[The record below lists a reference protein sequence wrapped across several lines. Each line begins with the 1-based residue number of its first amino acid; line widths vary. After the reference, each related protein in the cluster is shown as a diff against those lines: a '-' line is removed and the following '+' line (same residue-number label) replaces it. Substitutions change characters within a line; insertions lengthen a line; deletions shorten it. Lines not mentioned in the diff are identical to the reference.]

1 MKLYFV
7 NGDRNGTFWDLVPPG
22 ICIGREEDNDIQ
34 LLLPGISRYHAK
46 VEYNGREWCIADLGS
61 TNGTKINGKKIT
73 GETVLRDGMQITLGD
88 QVIRF
93 VGQESTVKDTTE
105 KGQKKTPETVVLQ
118 APSLNP
124 AEDKV
129 SVASKQEGKK
139 EETTPPEKEKKLQKL
154 INPEDLFRKKT
165 DVSSSSGKEGE
176 NPALS
181 PGKRIHNLLV
191 VLLVVVLGCAALMVF
206 VMLNTPA
213 KKQTAVKVS
222 AVRNPFILEYEKKI
236 IQADNVFRFYVRV
249 EDHSA
254 LFKLNDL
261 RHGRHFTR
269 GIGQVE
275 KELLQTL
282 LREVKD
288 TDFMK
293 ITSAHPGKPREGV
306 DDYRKLTVGYG
317 SNLNTVICH
326 NTDPQRSFEA
336 IENALESFAD
346 GFGLKTIS
354 LSEEQMRKEA
364 DQSFEKAEELFRN
377 YQARPENLR
386 NAIARYQITVDFLEQ
401 FEPKPQNWIMAKRKL
416 LEANKLLNKL
426 KKDAQFNIEVLYK
439 KKQYAEAAAV
449 CNNLLLYLDPEEPA
463 YQKTRQYKL
472 VFERLLSL
480 QKKKRTRR

>member
-7 NGDRNGTFWDLVPPG
+7 NGDRSGEFWDLIPPG

-46 VEYNGREWCIADLGS
+46 VEYTGSQWRITDLGS
-61 TNGTKINGKKIT
+61 TNGTKVDGTKI
-73 GETVLRDGMQITLGD
+73 EEECILRDGMLIMLGE
-88 QVIRF
+88 QLIRF
-93 VGQESTVKDTTE
+93 VEKVPAQEKKSVPEGTVSCPLPEKKTTSSPVPSAE
-105 KGQKKTPETVVLQ
+105 SFPPEAQKKDP
-118 APSLNP
+118 P
-124 AEDKV
+124 
-129 SVASKQEGKK
+129 GKK
-139 EETTPPEKEKKLQKL
+139 FQK
-154 INPEDLFRKKT
+154 INPEEIFRKKGGEGP
-165 DVSSSSGKEGE
+165 SGKDPGST
-176 NPALS
+176 ASS
-181 PGKRIHNLLV
+181 PRKRLHNLLFL
-191 VLLVVVLGCAALMVF
+191 LLVVVLGCAALLLF
-206 VMLNTPA
+206 VTLNTPV
-213 KKQTAVKVS
+213 KKPHSGKAVFI
-222 AVRNPFILEYEKKI
+222 RNPFILEYEKKI

-261 RHGRHFTR
+261 RHSRHFTK

-275 KELLQTL
+275 KDLLQSL
-282 LREVKD
+282 IREIKE

-293 ITSAHPGKPREGV
+293 ITSEHPGKPREGV
-306 DDYRKLTVGYG
+306 DDFRKLTVGYG

-386 NAIARYQITVDFLEQ
+386 NAIVRYQITVDFLEQ
-401 FEPKPQNWIMAKRKL
+401 FEPKPKNWTTAKRRL
-416 LEANKLLNKL
+416 AEANKLLSKL
-426 KKDAQFNIEVLYK
+426 KKDAQFNINVFYK
-439 KKQYAEAAAV
+439 KKQYAEAVAE
-449 CNNLLLYLDPEEPA
+449 CNNLLLLLDPEERS
-463 YQKTRQYKL
+463 YQRIRDLKIVLEKQI
-472 VFERLLSL
+472 SL
-480 QKKKRTRR
+480 RKKKRARR